1 MHTQSFG
8 TPTESVL
15 VEDATAALMP
25 YTKNRNTGNYGEIFV
40 ILCIYRAMGL
50 SDEDLDRMAPLFL
63 AIRAHNHRNAHKL
76 DMTLVAVRRRRV
88 GRGLSMRGGC
98 VVGVRNV
105 TQDDSDGATGDVMLC
120 LQDQREISLSI
131 FVSKVAS
138 DGSIQKCLSNPTCR
152 RYGCTDDDVAAIKQ
166 TAGSAVLQYKR
177 EMARAYGADETK
189 WPSRVASTAAK
200 EACSTVAVQ
209 TARRFNSLPADERLM
224 RFRDLIRT
232 TTTTGKPADMIGV
245 VRKDCKGLWLF
256 NIDRSNVDAGNIT
269 LRADGVYMH
278 TAVDGV
284 DVGKTQV
291 KFNNGVYHKGC
302 TSSLHS
308 SWNACCYMHKVF
320 SMTPVA
326 LGP

>member
-1 MHTQSFG
+1 MRIQSLR
-8 TPTESVL
+8 TLSENL
-15 VEDATAALMP
+15 LIEDATAALIP
-25 YTKNRNTGNYGEIFV
+25 YTKNRNTGNYGEIFA
-40 ILCIYRAMGL
+40 ILCIYRLIGL
-50 SDEDLDRMAPLFL
+50 SDADLERMAPLFL
-63 AIRAHNHRNAHKL
+63 AIRAHNHRNANKL
-76 DMTLVAVRRRRV
+76 DTALDAVRRRRV
-88 GRGLSMRGGC
+88 GRGLSMHGGR

-120 LQDQREISLSI
+120 LQDKREISLSI

-152 RYGCTDDDVAAIKQ
+152 RYGCTEDDVSAIKQ

-177 EMARAYGADETK
+177 EMALKYGADEKK
-189 WPSRVASTAAK
+189 WPSRVVSTAAK
-200 EACSTVAVQ
+200 DACSTVAAQ
-209 TARRFNSLPADERLM
+209 TAMRFNSLPSNERLL

-232 TTTTGKPADMIGV
+232 TTTAGKPADMLGV

-256 NIDRSNVDAGNIT
+256 NIDKSNVEDGNIT
-269 LRADGVYMH
+269 LRAEGSYLH
-278 TAVDGV
+278 TSVDGI
-284 DVGKTQV
+284 DMGKTQV

-302 TSSLHS
+302 ASSLHS

-320 SMTPVA
+320 SMTPVD